1 MKTRAMKIFAMH
13 NDKLKIGVIQT
24 RLSLILLLLATSSL
38 LVAAGSD
45 WLSQVPARDR
55 QKTNPFSAKP
65 EAVQAG
71 RLLYA
76 DHCAQCHGKN
86 AEGTKN
92 RPSLRSSRIQS
103 DLSEGEVH
111 WLLVNGNMRRGMP
124 SWSKLPDQQLWQ
136 LVSFLRSLK
145 TQE

>member
-1 MKTRAMKIFAMH
+1 MNNGRCTSKPGAIKTRIP
-13 NDKLKIGVIQT
+13 
-24 RLSLILLLLATSSL
+24 LILLLIATSGL
-38 LVAAGSD
+38 LAAAGSD

-55 QKTNPFSAKP
+55 GKTNPFAGQA

-71 RLLYA
+71 RLLFR

-92 RPSLRSSRIQS
+92 RPSLRSQRIQS
-103 DLSEGEVH
+103 DASEGDVH
-111 WLLVNGNMRRGMP
+111 WLLVNGNIRRGMP

-136 LVSFLRSLK
+136 LISFLRSLK
-145 TQE
+145 TLE